1 MIVEEM
7 MQKKVLTLQ
16 PTHTIKDAILVLRE
30 NKIRHLPITDIEGK
44 VIGII
49 SDRDIKQATPS
60 NILDHNDNE
69 LMTITLDKIMTKNPI
84 IGHPLDFVEE
94 IATIFYD
101 QQIGCLPI
109 VSQEKLVG
117 IVTETDLLY
126 KYIELTGAH
135 QPGSHIEVRVPNK
148 PGILFEVSKV
158 FHDHSENV
166 LSVLVYPDAKSEEN
180 KILVFRVKTMN
191 PLQIIEDIRKEGFDV
206 LWPNMPGIN
215 T

>member
-158 FHDHSENV
+158 FHDHSANV